1 MAHSTNK
8 RIDSAS
14 RVIMA
19 TPKAIYDAFLN
30 PEALASWLPPTGMSA
45 TIDKFDPYEGGSYKI
60 TLTYDSLDS
69 NLGKTLDHTD
79 VSQGTFSKLVS
90 DTKIVLA
97 GQFDSE
103 DPAFAG
109 EMIQTWY
116 LEAVL
121 EGTKVT
127 IVCENVPEGIR
138 KEDHDAG
145 LNSTLENLALFT
157 ENGV

>member
-1 MAHSTNK
+1 MAHPPSN

-14 RVIMA
+14 RVIA
-19 TPKAIYDAFLN
+19 ASPKTIYRAFMD
-30 PEALASWLPPTGMSA
+30 PEALSSWLPPKGMSVHM
-45 TIDKFDPYEGGSYKI
+45 DVFNPREGGAYKM
-60 TLTYDSLDS
+60 TLRYESDHS
-69 NLGKTLDHTD
+69 NPGKTSDHTD
-79 VSQGTFSKLVS
+79 VSQGTFLELVP

-103 DPAFAG
+103 DPAFSG

-127 IVCENVPEGIR
+127 IICENVPEGIR
-138 KEDHDAG
+138 KEDHDEG
-145 LNSTLENLALFT
+145 LSSTLENLAQFI
-157 ENGV
+157 EI

>member
-1 MAHSTNK
+1 MMAHPASN

-19 TPKAIYDAFLN
+19 SPKAIYQAFMDPDILI
-30 PEALASWLPPTGMSA
+30 SWLPPKGMSA
-45 TIDKFDPYEGGSYKI
+45 HIDVFEPREGGAYKL
-60 TLTYDSLDS
+60 TLTYETDHS
-69 NLGKTLDHTD
+69 NPGKTSDHTD
-79 VSQGTFSKLVS
+79 VSQGRFLELVP

-121 EGTKVT
+121 EGTKVM
-127 IVCENVPEGIR
+127 IVCEHVPEGIR
-138 KEDHDAG
+138 KEDHDEG
-145 LNSTLENLALFT
+145 LSSTLENLAQFI
-157 ENGV
+157 EN

>member
-1 MAHSTNK
+1 MAHPPSN

-14 RVIMA
+14 RVIAA
-19 TPKAIYDAFLN
+19 TPKAIYQAFMD
-30 PEALASWLPPTGMSA
+30 PEALRSWLPSKGMSA
-45 TIDKFDPYEGGSYKI
+45 YIDVFDSREGGAYKL
-60 TLTYDSLDS
+60 TLTYETDHS
-69 NLGKTLDHTD
+69 NPGKTSDHTD
-79 VSQGTFSKLVS
+79 VSQGRFLELVP

-103 DPAFAG
+103 DPAFTG

-127 IVCENVPEGIR
+127 IVCEHVPEGIR
-138 KEDHDAG
+138 KEDHNDG
-145 LNSTLENLALFT
+145 LASTLENLAQFI
-157 ENGV
+157 EI